1 MKRPAVKRVPFILL
15 CLPLLALQCAWAA
28 GPQSGQF
35 YKTRMHR
42 GRITVADIRRDRG
55 PARMIATAF
64 QGLVNQDTAQCY
76 LYLADHHVR
85 QLDDTKRPFDLL
97 PLGEGEDPGLRSD
110 GCGTSTS
117 GVPRRIGRGTWPSCW
132 PHSTRACPSPRSS
145 MPG

>member
-97 PLGEGEDPGLRSD
+97 PLGEGEDPGLRSLF
-110 GCGTSTS
+110 
-117 GVPRRIGRGTWPSCW
+117 RAYAGRVRNIYIW
-132 PHSTRACPSPRSS
+132 SPEEDWSWNMAVMLAAQHLS
-145 MPG
+145 LIHI